1 MKIFAFAA
9 SNAKDSINGKL
20 VQFATTQ
27 FEQAHIE
34 TVHLNHFEM
43 PIFSTDR
50 EKENGIPELALDF
63 AKKIDQADLLLIS
76 FAEHNGTYTVA
87 FKNIFDWIS
96 RISGRKAFGDKP
108 IFAMATSAGP
118 RGGKGVLETATK
130 RFPFNGGNIIAE
142 FSLPKFNENFSVENG
157 ITHADLLEEF
167 NQQIEIINQYFATQN
182 L

>member
-20 VQFATTQ
+20 VQFASSQ
-27 FEQAHIE
+27 FDQASVEIAN
-34 TVHLNHFEM
+34 LNHYEM
-43 PIFSTDR
+43 PLFSTDR
-50 EKENGIPELALDF
+50 EKENGIPELALAF
-63 AKKIDQADLLLIS
+63 AKKIDEADLLLIS

-96 RISGRKAFGDKP
+96 RISGRKAFGDKA
-108 IFAMATSAGP
+108 IFAMATSGGP

-130 RFPFNGGNIIAE
+130 RFPFNGGTIIAE
-142 FSLPKFNENFSVENG
+142 FSLPKFNDNFSLENG
-157 ITHADLLEEF
+157 ITNTDLREEF
-167 NQQIEIINQYFATQN
+167 NQQIEIIHQYFAAQN